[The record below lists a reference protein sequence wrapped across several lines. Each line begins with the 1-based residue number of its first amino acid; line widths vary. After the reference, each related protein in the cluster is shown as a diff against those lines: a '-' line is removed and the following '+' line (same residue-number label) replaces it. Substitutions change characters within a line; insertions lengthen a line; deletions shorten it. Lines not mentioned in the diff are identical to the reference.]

1 VISTPVVTETL
12 GSDLAAVTPVPGS
25 VEYEVQAIPH
35 EPREGGTIHIV
46 RPGEWVWGIARM
58 YSVDPQA
65 IIQANRLTRP
75 GMIYPGQRLVM
86 P

>member
-1 VISTPVVTETL
+1 
-12 GSDLAAVTPVPGS
+12 
-25 VEYEVQAIPH
+25 
-35 EPREGGTIHIV
+35 
-46 RPGEWVWGIARM
+46 M